1 MSFAIALQE
10 LKTGN
15 ITFENI
21 QTVLLA
27 DQHTASQLFA
37 LAQEIRFAIMGKKV
51 FLRGLIEFSNYCRN
65 SCAYCGLNINVKNQ
79 IRYRLNLSE
88 ILECAAIAQDL
99 GYQTLVLQAGEDAYY
114 TPEKFTSIISTL
126 KDKYP
131 TIALTLSFGLHSKA
145 DYQTWFK
152 AGADR
157 YLMRFETSNAQ
168 LFAQHRPGTNL
179 QERLTALSDL
189 QEIGYQVGTG
199 NLIGLP
205 GQTLTDLVNDILLLY
220 KLQPDMIGVG
230 PFIPHPA
237 TLLAN
242 EPAGDVFLALKEL
255 AILRIILPYVHLPA
269 TTAFGT
275 LKESGQLL
283 ALNAGANVIMP
294 NVSPET
300 SRKLYAI
307 YPNKAGSLENST
319 QTHARILNTI
329 SKAKLEADFSRGDS
343 YKL

>member
-1 MSFAIALQE
+1 
-10 LKTGN
+10 
-15 ITFENI
+15 
-21 QTVLLA
+21 
-27 DQHTASQLFA
+27 
-37 LAQEIRFAIMGKKV
+37 
-51 FLRGLIEFSNYCRN
+51 
-65 SCAYCGLNINVKNQ
+65 
-79 IRYRLNLSE
+79 
-88 ILECAAIAQDL
+88 
-99 GYQTLVLQAGEDAYY
+99 
-114 TPEKFTSIISTL
+114 
-126 KDKYP
+126 
-131 TIALTLSFGLHSKA
+131 
-145 DYQTWFK
+145 
-152 AGADR
+152 
-157 YLMRFETSNAQ
+157 
-168 LFAQHRPGTNL
+168 
-179 QERLTALSDL
+179 
-189 QEIGYQVGTG
+189 
-199 NLIGLP
+199 
-205 GQTLTDLVNDILLLY
+205 
-220 KLQPDMIGVG
+220 MIGVG

>member
-1 MSFAIALQE
+1 MSFNSALQE
-10 LKTGN
+10 ISSGK

-21 QTVLLA
+21 KTILLA
-27 DQHTASQLFA
+27 DRQKAQKLFA
-37 LAQEIRFAIMGKKV
+37 LAQEVRLAIMGKKV
-51 FLRGLIEFSNYCRN
+51 FLRGLIEFSNYCHN
-65 SCAYCGLNINVKNQ
+65 QCAYCGLNSKVENQ
-79 IRYRLNLSE
+79 LRYRLTLAE
-88 ILECAAIAQDL
+88 ILDCAANAHNL
-99 GYQTLVLQAGEDAYY
+99 GYQTLVLQAGEDAFFSA
-114 TPEKFTSIISTL
+114 EKFTTIISTI
-126 KDKYP
+126 KAKYP
-131 TIALTLSFGLHSKA
+131 SMALTISFGLRSKA
-145 DYQTWFK
+145 DYQAWFN

-157 YLMRFETSNAQ
+157 YLMRFETSNAE

-179 QERLTALSDL
+179 HSRLQALSDL
-189 QEIGYQVGTG
+189 QAIGYQVGTG

-220 KLQPDMIGVG
+220 NLQPDMIGIG

-237 TLLAN
+237 TSLAK

-255 AILRIILPYVHLPA
+255 ALLRIILPYAHLPA

-307 YPNKAGSLENST
+307 YPNKAGSLENSR
-319 QTHARILNTI
+319 QTHERILATI
-329 SKAKLEADFSRGDS
+329 SKANLEVDFSRGDS